1 MKKTSIALMIGLF
14 AIGCEPAAPPKS
26 TAPPATQHNPEM
38 MKKMM
43 QHNAPP
49 GAGEKKDEEKKV
61 DGEAAPAAPATDA
74 PAGEAPK

>member
-14 AIGCEPAAPPKS
+14 AIGCEPAAAPKT
-26 TAPPATQHNPEM
+26 TAPAMTQHDPAM

-49 GAGEKKDEEKKV
+49 GAGEKKDEEKKAEG
-61 DGEAAPAAPATDA
+61 DAAPAAPATDA